1 MLKEFLTIVKE
12 AGEILKEGYFNKKE
26 VSFKGK
32 KDLLTKYDVA
42 IEKFLIEKFKPYGFN
57 IIAEETKQDQFDNS
71 IIIDPIDG
79 TTNFVKGLPF
89 CAISVG
95 VFENKKPKFGI
106 VYNPILN
113 ELFWAVK
120 GQGAFCNGLKLQV
133 SNNSNFSKALIATG
147 FPYSGAENKEDLAW
161 VIRRLEKILPAC
173 QDIRRY
179 GSASLDLCY
188 VAKGVYDGF
197 YEINLKPW
205 DVAAGSLIVNEA
217 GGRVSDEFGKMH
229 DMFQSRA
236 IVASNSLVHEEFIK
250 LLQG

>member
-12 AGEILKEGYFNKKE
+12 AGEILKEGYFSKKE

-42 IEKFLIEKFKPYGFN
+42 IEQFLIEKFKPFGLN
-57 IIAEETKQDQFDNS
+57 IIAEETKQDQFNNS

-95 VFENKKPKFGI
+95 VFEHKKPKLGV

-133 SNNSNFSKALIATG
+133 STNSNFAQALIATG
-147 FPYSGAENKEDLAW
+147 FPYSGAENQKDLDW
-161 VIRRLEKILPAC
+161 VIKRLKNILPLC

-205 DVAAGSLIVNEA
+205 DVAAGSLIVTEA
-217 GGRVSDEFGKMH
+217 GGQISNEKNKIYNMFEDRV
-229 DMFQSRA
+229 
-236 IVASNSLVHEEFIK
+236 IVASNSFIHQKFLK
-250 LLQG
+250 LLK